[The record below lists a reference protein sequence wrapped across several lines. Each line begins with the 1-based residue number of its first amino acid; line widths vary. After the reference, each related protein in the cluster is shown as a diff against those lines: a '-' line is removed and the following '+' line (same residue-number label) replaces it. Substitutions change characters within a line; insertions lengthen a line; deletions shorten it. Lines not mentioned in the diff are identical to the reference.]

1 MAERTPQ
8 NLANHA
14 KLDPPFHF
22 VLLPTLLALI
32 ILTIVN
38 VIRHYDVLSA
48 WILVV
53 VMLAVVNLSFRARI
67 YALKV
72 QDRVIRLEERLRL
85 AALLSEPVRSRIN
98 DLTESQL
105 IAIRFASDAEVP
117 ALVQKALSEKLKNS
131 EIKRAIMNWRAD
143 YWRV

>member
-1 MAERTPQ
+1 MAERTSQ

-14 KLDPPFHF
+14 KFDPPFHF
-22 VLLPTLLALI
+22 VLVPTLLVMS

-38 VIRHYDVLSA
+38 VVRHYDVLSA

-53 VMLAVVNLSFRARI
+53 VMLAMVNLSFRARI

-85 AALLSEPVRSRIN
+85 AALLSEPTRSRVH
-98 DLTESQL
+98 DLAESQL
-105 IAIRFASDAEVP
+105 IAIRFASDAEAP
-117 ALVQKALSEKLKNS
+117 ALVQKVLSENLKNAD
-131 EIKRAIMNWRAD
+131 IKRAIVNWRPD

>member
-14 KLDPPFHF
+14 KFDPPFHF
-22 VLLPTLLALI
+22 VLVPTLLVLI
-32 ILTIVN
+32 VLTIVN
-38 VIRHYDVLSA
+38 VVRHYDVLSA
-48 WILVV
+48 WVLVV
-53 VMLAVVNLSFRARI
+53 IMLAVVNLSFRARI
-67 YALKV
+67 YSLKV

-85 AALLSEPVRSRIN
+85 AALLSEPTRSRIN

-105 IAIRFASDAEVP
+105 IAIRFASDAEAP
-117 ALVQKALSEKLKNS
+117 ALVQKALSENLKNAD
-131 EIKRAIMNWRAD
+131 IKRAIVTWRAD

>member
-1 MAERTPQ
+1 MAERTRQ

-14 KLDPPFHF
+14 KFDPPFHF
-22 VLLPTLLALI
+22 VLIPTLLVLI

-38 VIRHYDVLSA
+38 VVRHYNALSA
-48 WILVV
+48 WIFVV
-53 VMLAVVNLSFRARI
+53 VMLAMVNLSFRARI

-85 AALLSEPVRSRIN
+85 AALLPEPIRSRVN

-105 IAIRFASDAEVP
+105 IAIRFASDAEVS
-117 ALVQKALSEKLKNS
+117 ALVQKALSENLKNAD
-131 EIKRAIMNWRAD
+131 IKRAIVTWRPD